1 MHPVV
6 APSRSSQTRSVLARF
21 LDRPSGNGIF
31 TEVTRLM
38 ALRTSSRS
46 AATAEVNATPSN
58 RLATRRDLNGWN
70 MWVKPSV
77 GKSFQRSGGP
87 QVSLFTEGL
96 ECNLDAFV
104 IEGLKVAAKLV
115 AATGGAI
122 EKLAY
127 PANRGVRLTFEGGR
141 APNVDCAIEI
151 EIVDILIGLADQQ
164 PRHGLLADAQ
174 HLRAVAHRG
183 DMLIAPPDFVIEPQA
198 GDSGTIGVEVDPFG
212 MRHDAPQVFR
222 VRHFHSGNQI
232 DDHPH
237 LLSLSGCC
245 CRQARADHKCAC
257 ARECLDHVVN
267 PSHEADRQRG
277 EPRSVPE
284 AAALCCGKTCR
295 LIVHRTTSDPR
306 EESGALAAHAG
317 ICGGEEKSSSLP
329 RPSRLFDL
337 RPQNAC
343 YK

>member
-21 LDRPSGNGIF
+21 LDRLSGNGIF

-46 AATAEVNATPSN
+46 AATVEVNATPSN

-87 QVSLFTEGL
+87 QVSLFTQVL

-115 AATGGAI
+115 AAIGGAI

-141 APNVDCAIEI
+141 APNVDRAIEI
-151 EIVDILIGLADQQ
+151 QIVDILIGLADQQ

-174 HLRAVAHRG
+174 HLGAVAHG
-183 DMLIAPPDFVIEPQA
+183 GEMLIAPPDFVIERGRRQW
-198 GDSGTIGVEVDPFG
+198 
-212 MRHDAPQVFR
+212 H
-222 VRHFHSGNQI
+222 H
-232 DDHPH
+232 
-237 LLSLSGCC
+237 C
-245 CRQARADHKCAC
+245 CRGGPVRYAPRCCAGFPGT
-257 ARECLDHVVN
+257 AFSLR
-267 PSHEADRQRG
+267 
-277 EPRSVPE
+277 
-284 AAALCCGKTCR
+284 K
-295 LIVHRTTSDPR
+295 SD
-306 EESGALAAHAG
+306 
-317 ICGGEEKSSSLP
+317 
-329 RPSRLFDL
+329 
-337 RPQNAC
+337 
-343 YK
+343 

>member
-70 MWVKPSV
+70 MRVKPSV

-87 QVSLFTEGL
+87 QVSLFTQVL

-115 AATGGAI
+115 AAIGGAI
-122 EKLAY
+122 ETGLSCQ
-127 PANRGVRLTFEGGR
+127 PGR
-141 APNVDCAIEI
+141 AAHLRGWSCSQRRLCHRDRNRRHIDR
-151 EIVDILIGLADQQ
+151 LADQQ

-183 DMLIAPPDFVIEPQA
+183 DML
-198 GDSGTIGVEVDPFG
+198 
-212 MRHDAPQVFR
+212 
-222 VRHFHSGNQI
+222 
-232 DDHPH
+232 
-237 LLSLSGCC
+237 
-245 CRQARADHKCAC
+245 
-257 ARECLDHVVN
+257 
-267 PSHEADRQRG
+267 
-277 EPRSVPE
+277 
-284 AAALCCGKTCR
+284 
-295 LIVHRTTSDPR
+295 
-306 EESGALAAHAG
+306 
-317 ICGGEEKSSSLP
+317 
-329 RPSRLFDL
+329 
-337 RPQNAC
+337 
-343 YK
+343 

>member
-21 LDRPSGNGIF
+21 LDRPSENGIF

-87 QVSLFTEGL
+87 QVSLFTEVL

-127 PANRGVRLTFEGGR
+127 PANRGVRLT
-141 APNVDCAIEI
+141 
-151 EIVDILIGLADQQ
+151 
-164 PRHGLLADAQ
+164 
-174 HLRAVAHRG
+174 LRRWSCSQCRSCHR
-183 DMLIAPPDFVIEPQA
+183 
-198 GDSGTIGVEVDPFG
+198 
-212 MRHDAPQVFR
+212 
-222 VRHFHSGNQI
+222 
-232 DDHPH
+232 
-237 LLSLSGCC
+237 
-245 CRQARADHKCAC
+245 
-257 ARECLDHVVN
+257 
-267 PSHEADRQRG
+267 DRNR
-277 EPRSVPE
+277 
-284 AAALCCGKTCR
+284 
-295 LIVHRTTSDPR
+295 
-306 EESGALAAHAG
+306 
-317 ICGGEEKSSSLP
+317 
-329 RPSRLFDL
+329 
-337 RPQNAC
+337 
-343 YK
+343 